1 MLWQKGWLETR
12 FRLLFTLGITLFI
25 LTFHYSMRNSLPK
38 SSSAK
43 GALPALLGLVFT
55 YGILVMMAEAMLA
68 GAGVT
73 TQPSLQASKG
83 LHGSTLFTLS
93 LPVSRLRLL
102 AVRAAIG
109 WAEVAAMIAILC
121 CGFWFASPLVR
132 MMATPIEMMEY
143 AATLLA
149 CGSALYG
156 LSVLLAT
163 FLDDQWRTWGTMIA
177 GGALAGLSSR
187 AWLPASIDIVRA
199 IGRGSPLFTHAIPW
213 PAMAFSLALAAI
225 FFVTALKVVQT
236 REY

>member
-1 MLWQKGWLETR
+1 MLWYKGWLETR
-12 FRLLFTLGITLFI
+12 FRLLFMIGATLLI
-25 LTFHYSMRNSLPK
+25 LTFHYSMRNSLPRN
-38 SSSAK
+38 SSGKPAVVIL
-43 GALPALLGLVFT
+43 AFTYALLLVAT
-55 YGILVMMAEAMLA
+55 EAMLA

-102 AVRAAIG
+102 ATRAAIG
-109 WAEVAAMIAILC
+109 WLEVAAIISILC
-121 CGFWFASPLVR
+121 CGFWSVSPLVR
-132 MMATPIEMMEY
+132 AVATPIEMVEY

-163 FLDDQWRTWGTMIA
+163 FLDDQWRTWGTLIA

-187 AWLPASIDIVRA
+187 AWLPASIDIVHA
-199 IGRGSPLFTHAIPW
+199 IGKGSPLFTHAIPW
-213 PAMAFSLALAAI
+213 PAMAFSVAVAAI
-225 FFVTALKVVQT
+225 FFATALKVVQT